1 MTQAKVFAAK
11 VIGTAGQGILVEF
24 TDRNGAIRVVILPRA
39 ALPPNLKNG
48 AIFEIEQE
56 ALDCGIEYGL
66 DFGDLISPITIT
78 PIQIQNALR
87 SNHIYTLSDL
97 ISHPQQAQDAVLSL
111 IRAEIGKLL
120 RAAIRFYNDPESRT
134 GGFH

>member
-1 MTQAKVFAAK
+1 MTQAKVF
-11 VIGTAGQGILVEF
+11 GTAGQGILVEF
-24 TDRNGAIRVVILPRA
+24 TDRNGAIKAVILPRT
-39 ALPPNLKNG
+39 ALPPDLKKG
-48 AIFEIEQE
+48 AIFEIALET
-56 ALDCGIEYGL
+56 LDCGIEYGL

-97 ISHPQQAQDAVLSL
+97 IGHPQQAQDAILSL

-120 RAAIRFYNDPESRT
+120 RVAIRFYNDPESRA
-134 GGFH
+134 GGSH